1 MLPLG
6 TQFSFV
12 AVSVFLAVRNHLFVN
27 HCYTFFYVRTLGSTG
42 YKKRETRQKAKVSL
56 EILKK
61 LTINFFPNSLIHVP
75 AS

>member
-27 HCYTFFYVRTLGSTG
+27 HCY
-42 YKKRETRQKAKVSL
+42 KQSL
-56 EILKK
+56 
-61 LTINFFPNSLIHVP
+61 FS
-75 AS
+75 

>member
-27 HCYTFFYVRTLGSTG
+27 HCYKQSLFFLIYVVKHSF
-42 YKKRETRQKAKVSL
+42 
-56 EILKK
+56 
-61 LTINFFPNSLIHVP
+61 LT
-75 AS
+75 